1 MSRGYRVS
9 APVDPPNR
17 ASETAVVQAA
27 RAFTPL
33 CSSILIAL
41 ALSLVSSGAR
51 ADELGDDPERIVDA
65 AREFEEGRRAYR
77 ANEFASAAA
86 HFESAHRAAPRADA
100 LRNAILARQKAKE
113 NARAATLSALGLVRY
128 PEDAALTALAKPIVA
143 AADKR
148 LHRVDLQC
156 GSPCKVVADN
166 KLAPWA
172 DTSDAVLYFE
182 PGAHEIAVTWGRKS
196 QKANVEATVG
206 GRSTVRLRP
215 PEDPPAAPPPQPS
228 EQPPPEAPPPPP
240 SAGFKL
246 PKAAFIAFG
255 VTTVVLGGFT
265 TYSAIDMRSDPG
277 KDKVRADC
285 AGRDRSCKTYQ
296 DALSAQ
302 RRTNVLLGVTAGAAV
317 VTAVVGVLFTDWS
330 KPPTT
335 TAARAGARAPSASV
349 LPFFVHDGHQGT
361 VGATGTF

>member
-1 MSRGYRVS
+1 MPRGYRVS

-17 ASETAVVQAA
+17 ASDTEAVPAA
-27 RAFTPL
+27 RAFASLSPL
-33 CSSILIAL
+33 VL
-41 ALSLVSSGAR
+41 ALGVSLVATNAR
-51 ADELGDDPERIVDA
+51 ADEPVDDPERIVDA

-77 ANEFASAAA
+77 AGEFASAAA
-86 HFESAHRAAPRADA
+86 HFESAYRVAPRADA
-100 LRNAILARQKAKE
+100 LRNAILARQKAKD

-128 PEDAALTALAKPIVA
+128 PDDAALGQLAKPIVA

-148 LHRVDLQC
+148 LHRVDLRC
-156 GSPCKVVADN
+156 GVPCKVVADK

-182 PGAHEIAVTWGRKS
+182 PGSHELAVTWGRKS

-206 GRSTVRLRP
+206 GKSTVKLSP
-215 PEDPPAAPPPQPS
+215 PEDAPVAVAPPA
-228 EQPPPEAPPPPP
+228 EETTKEPPPPP
-240 SAGFKL
+240 PPAGFKL
-246 PKAAFIAFG
+246 PKPAFIALG
-255 VTTVVLGGFT
+255 VTTVLLGGFT

-302 RRTNVLLGVTAGAAV
+302 RRTNILLGVTAGAAV
-317 VTAVVGVLFTDWS
+317 VTAAVGVFLTDWS
-330 KPPTT
+330 NP
-335 TAARAGARAPSASV
+335 APSSAKAGGPTRSGGV
-349 LPFFVHDGHQGT
+349 LPFVSHDGRQGIL
-361 VGATGTF
+361 GATGTF